1 MFPDVGVRLT
11 VGTAADTDRILAAL
25 APPSRAQRFSSSCS
39 DSSAEQNWSDQ
50 VGLERATVAAG
61 DDEGDRGA
69 GVDLT
74 AAVDE
79 RGALKRPP
87 ALGRIDDRAQAGVR
101 VEGVDR
107 AVR

>member
-1 MFPDVGVRLT
+1 
-11 VGTAADTDRILAAL
+11 
-25 APPSRAQRFSSSCS
+25 
-39 DSSAEQNWSDQ
+39 
-50 VGLERATVAAG
+50 VAAG

-107 AVR
+107 AVLGPVGGNGVGASLI